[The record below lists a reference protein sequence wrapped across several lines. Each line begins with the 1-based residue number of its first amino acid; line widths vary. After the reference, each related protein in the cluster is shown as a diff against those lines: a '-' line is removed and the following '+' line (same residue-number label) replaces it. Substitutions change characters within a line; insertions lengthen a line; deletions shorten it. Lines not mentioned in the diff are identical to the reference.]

1 MLIGEYV
8 HTLDDKKRVSL
19 PAKFRREVGK
29 KVVITNGLDK
39 CLFVYTMPQWE
50 KLAQKLSELSLGRG
64 DTRGFSRFMLASAY
78 ETEVDLLGR
87 VLIPDSLKE
96 FAELKQKVVIA
107 GVYGRIEIWNEKSW
121 QKYKA
126 NIGKGADD
134 MAEKLGEIGAV

>member
-39 CLFVYTMPQWE
+39 CLFIYTMPQWE

-78 ETEVDLLGR
+78 EAEVDLLGR

>member
-1 MLIGEYV
+1 M
-8 HTLDDKKRVSL
+8 DDKKRVSL